1 MCNFAN
7 ENILRGNNTCV
18 ILPIHNYIFTFRFRD
33 ISYVDIRRFFIFYFR
48 YRRYIGTKKE
58 TIEDF
63 HLSSSAST
71 RVSLNAVYAY
81 GEGEDY
87 KVGCFVGV
95 SDQPEPDADEM
106 FKDGYYLTSGNDW
119 PYYAD
124 CDVDRK
130 TGEIEFVEF
139 VVPEG

>member
-1 MCNFAN
+1 MLSVKKAR
-7 ENILRGNNTCV
+7 NIGIDAC
-18 ILPIHNYIFTFRFRD
+18 IEKIGID
-33 ISYVDIRRFFIFYFR
+33 FFE
-48 YRRYIGTKKE
+48 KNK
-58 TIEDF
+58 D
-63 HLSSSAST
+63 
-71 RVSLNAVYAY
+71 NAVYSY
-81 GEGEDY
+81 GETEGY

-106 FKDGYYLTSGNDW
+106 FKDGYYLRTDSDCDW